1 MKRYKYIN
9 RGYQV
14 QNTKYTIFLATIPV
28 CMKHTIF
35 YYTLQFLRTLQMI
48 FQWFEQ
54 TRIGMVS
61 KRLHK
66 NIICMSC
73 SFKENILNSLL
84 FINGFTF
91 KFIRRIVHLSI

>member
-1 MKRYKYIN
+1 MKRYKYSN

-14 QNTKYTIFLATIPV
+14 QNTKYTIFLANNSCVHET
-28 CMKHTIF
+28 
-35 YYTLQFLRTLQMI
+35 YYFQFLRTLQMI
-48 FQWFEQ
+48 CQWFEQ

-66 NIICMSC
+66 NIICMYC

-84 FINGFTF
+84 FINGFPF